1 MRTVIGNQITVHEP
15 TTALRLWTRKNLE
28 IANPEYAKK
37 LQMGLWLGNT
47 PKVIRLYEDN
57 GPVIRMPYG
66 VLREIRNH
74 IMDGDIESSFSD
86 PHYVEYGGEVPL
98 YDYQEE
104 AVTETIRARY
114 GILQSAAGSGKT
126 QMGLAI
132 ASRLH
137 RRALWLT
144 HTKDL
149 LEQSKARAEMY
160 FDKKKFGVI
169 SEGKVKIGETI
180 TFATIQTMSHCD
192 LLSMRDVWDCIIVD
206 ECHRVAGTPTA
217 VTMFS
222 KVLNNLRARWKYGLS
237 ATVHRADGMI
247 RATTALLGN
256 VVWTVPEEAVKE
268 RTMPVTIHP
277 KGTGTTLSHDCLN
290 PDGTINYAAMITYL
304 TSKCQGRTWMI
315 LEDLKDNKDHYNL
328 VLSERVEHLK
338 SLQAGLAE
346 RGISSHMI
354 DGKTPKIL
362 REKVLESM
370 RQGKSH
376 YLLATYALAKEGL
389 DIPRLDRLYLVTPQ
403 KDYAVVVQ
411 SVGRIAR
418 RVEGKQDAI
427 VYDYVDNASNL
438 IRSYKKRLGHYR
450 KIGCE
455 IEEEA

>member
-15 TTALRLWTRKNLE
+15 STKLRLWTRRNLE

-37 LQMGLWLGNT
+37 LQMGFWLGAT
-47 PKVIRLYEDN
+47 PKVIRLYEDE
-57 GPVIRMPYG
+57 GPVLRMPYG
-66 VLREIRNH
+66 CLREIHNL
-74 IMDGDIESSFSD
+74 IGEGIIASSFSD
-86 PHYVEYGGEVPL
+86 PQYVEFGGEVPL

-104 AVTETIRARY
+104 AVRATIAARY

-137 RRALWLT
+137 RKTLWLT

-192 LLSMRDVWDCIIVD
+192 LLAMRDVWDCIIVD
-206 ECHRVAGTPTA
+206 ECHRVAGSPTA

-247 RATTALLGN
+247 RATYALLGS
-256 VVWTVPEEAVKE
+256 VVYKVPDEAVKE
-268 RTMPVTIHP
+268 RVMPVTVCP
-277 KGTGTTLSHDCLN
+277 RGTGVSLTYECMK
-290 PDGTINYAAMITYL
+290 PDGMIDYPKMINWL
-304 TSKCQGRTWMI
+304 TQSNGRNWMI
-315 LEDLKDNKDHYNL
+315 LEDLKDNRDHYNL

-338 SLQAGLAE
+338 NLQCGLSE
-346 RGISSHMI
+346 RGINSHMI
-354 DGKTPKIL
+354 DGKTPKLL
-362 REKVLESM
+362 REKVLEAM
-370 RQGKSH
+370 REGKSH
-376 YLLATYALAKEGL
+376 VLLATYALAREGL
-389 DIPRLDRLYLVTPQ
+389 DIPILDRLYLATPQ

-411 SVGRIAR
+411 SVGRVAR
-418 RVEGKQDAI
+418 VFDGKETAV
-427 VYDYVDNASNL
+427 VYDYVDNAPNL
-438 IRSYKKRLGHYR
+438 VRAYKKRLGHYR
-450 KIGCE
+450 KIGAS